1 MPYSGVN
8 EDGDAA
14 QGAKLGAA
22 GAPPVDRLL
31 APVLV
36 FPLGRKGA
44 SFVLPWGEKKK
55 SKSRFYF
62 KEKSWLLWVERV
74 TR

>member
-1 MPYSGVN
+1 MN

-36 FPLGRKGA
+36 FPMGRKGA
-44 SFVLPWGEKKK
+44 SFVLPWGEKKNPRADFISK
-55 SKSRFYF
+55 SKAGRSG
-62 KEKSWLLWVERV
+62 
-74 TR
+74 

>member
-1 MPYSGVN
+1 MYSGVN
-8 EDGDAA
+8 EDGDAT

-31 APVLV
+31 APVLL
-36 FPLGRKGA
+36 FPLGRKRPLLSCCG
-44 SFVLPWGEKKK
+44 VKIK

-62 KEKSWLLWVERV
+62 KEKIWPFWVGSVNR
-74 TR
+74 

>member
-1 MPYSGVN
+1 MAYSGVN

-22 GAPPVDRLL
+22 GAPPVDRLPAL
-31 APVLV
+31 VLV

-44 SFVLPWGEKKK
+44 SFVLPWGEKK

-62 KEKSWLLWVERV
+62 KEKSWPFWVESV